1 VTRARTQLQARRDL
15 DDRVRIARDD
25 VTERLLLRA
34 CLLPDQRAVDA
45 WRAWRDRARPVNDLP
60 TEQHRLVPLLHANLT
75 ALGVEDPDVT
85 RYAGVRRFYW
95 IHQQAML
102 RSVRPAIETMHEAG
116 VRLMLIKSLPILSIY
131 PRPELR
137 PTSDLDVWVHPDD
150 VPRALELLR
159 AHGFT
164 PLHRRLRDPRAQA
177 RAFEVQHAAAL
188 RNSDARVEI
197 DVHTRLHKGLPSLAL
212 GVELYAKADRV
223 AFGEHTLPAVPLA
236 GSVLHTAVHAHDM
249 GSRLFLRG
257 VVDIAMLIRSPAVT
271 IDWEEVL
278 RLARAAR
285 AVTPLTRIVRFA
297 YALLEEEL
305 PAPLE
310 QILRTTKV
318 ERSDRV
324 LWNLSSAPGPFAMER
339 RLALYYVRAREVA
352 PADGLARLGPL
363 EFLRG
368 IMHAPS
374 RWATVG
380 LVLRHPVK
388 RVWRWVRGQR
398 GA

>member
-60 TEQHRLVPLLHANLT
+60 TEQHRLVPVLHANLT

-102 RSVRPAIETMHEAG
+102 RSLRPAVATLLAAG
-116 VRLMLIKSLPILSIY
+116 IRFMLIKSLPIAY
-131 PRPELR
+131 PSPELR
-137 PTSDLDVWVHPDD
+137 PTTDLDVWVHPDD
-150 VPRALELLR
+150 VARALELLR
-159 AHGFT
+159 AHGFA
-164 PLHRRLRDPRAQA
+164 PAHRRLRDPRAWA
-177 RAFEVQHAAAL
+177 RALEVQHGVAM
-188 RNSDARVEI
+188 RNNDERVEI
-197 DVHTRLHKGLPSLAL
+197 DVHTRLHKALPSLAL
-212 GVELYAKADRV
+212 GRELYAQAGLV
-223 AFGEHTLPAVPLA
+223 AFGEHRVPVAPLA

-249 GSRLFLRG
+249 GSRLVLRS
-257 VVDIAMLIRSPAVT
+257 VVDITMLIRSPAVT
-271 IDWEEVL
+271 IDWEEVM
-278 RLARAAR
+278 RLAQAAR
-285 AVTPLTRIVRFA
+285 AVTPVKRIVRFA

-324 LWNLSSAPGPFAMER
+324 LWSLSSAPGPLALPR
-339 RLALYYVRAREVA
+339 RLALYYVRSREAA

-368 IMHAPS
+368 FVHAPS